1 MNTITMRARATDPI
15 TSINAAAG
23 AAVFA
28 QSHSNRIMA
37 VLGIRHQGMT
47 AAEIGDCCGLTV
59 VQVDRRMV
67 ELQRAGLAHVM
78 QKDGE
83 DLVRGNMRV
92 WSAS

>member
-1 MNTITMRARATDPI
+1 MNLALTRTRATDPI
-15 TSINAAAG
+15 TSYNAAAG

-37 VLGIRHQGMT
+37 VLGLRHQGMT

-67 ELQRAGLAHVM
+67 ELKRAGLARVM
-78 QKDGE
+78 QHAGD
-83 DLVRGNMRV
+83 DLVRDNMRV
-92 WSAS
+92 WSAC